1 MGLWSHDRRFT
12 EYRATSRSGSA
23 VGRSKH
29 TTDRRTGCPSAT
41 LMSSS
46 LLRKSAH
53 WDAGTIDLSGVT
65 VIIPAHNE
73 EQALPLVLAAL
84 PSVGRVV
91 IVDNDS
97 TDATPIVAA
106 RCGAHVVKETR
117 RGYGSACLAG
127 LHELATDVEMG
138 ARPPRVVVF
147 LDADFSDYPE
157 LLPNLV
163 APILHGQAKFV
174 LGSRLLGSREP
185 GAMPAMSV
193 WGNRLACWLMRCIWG
208 ANYTD
213 LGPFRAIGYDDLLA
227 LEMRDA
233 GFGWT
238 IEMQIKAAVAG
249 LRTLEVPT
257 PYRRRIGTSKISG
270 TWIGAFRA
278 GAKILYTIAKYRCR
292 LGGKSDVII
301 HDD

>member
-1 MGLWSHDRRFT
+1 
-12 EYRATSRSGSA
+12 
-23 VGRSKH
+23 
-29 TTDRRTGCPSAT
+29 
-41 LMSSS
+41 MSSS
-46 LLRKSAH
+46 LLRTFVH
-53 WDAGTIDLSGVT
+53 RDAGAMDLSGVT

-73 EQALPLVLAAL
+73 EDALPLVLAAL
-84 PSVGRVV
+84 PAVGHV
-91 IVDNDS
+91 IVVDNDS
-97 TDATPIVAA
+97 TDATPSVAS
-106 RCGAHVVKETR
+106 RCGAHVVKETL

-127 LHELATDVEMG
+127 LREIAAGVSLG

-147 LDADFSDYPE
+147 LDADYSDHPE
-157 LLPNLV
+157 LLPHLV

-174 LGSRLLGSREP
+174 LGSRLLGAREP

-193 WGNRLACWLMRCIWG
+193 RGNRLACWLMGCFWG